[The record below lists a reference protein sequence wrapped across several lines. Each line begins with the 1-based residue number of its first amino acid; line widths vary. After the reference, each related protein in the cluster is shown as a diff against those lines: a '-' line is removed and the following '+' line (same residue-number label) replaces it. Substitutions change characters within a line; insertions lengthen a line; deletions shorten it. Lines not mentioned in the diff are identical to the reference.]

1 MQIINEMS
9 SVDRLR
15 HQDGYETTKMIRKAE
30 DPSLAPYKDV
40 PIVAVTA
47 TEMMGDRD
55 RAKEA
60 GMNDFTLKPL
70 HNDALR
76 QILERFLNTET
87 AAKDFSED
95 CSTQS
100 FEPRVGWTTPT
111 TPGGTPTGAA
121 MATMVKSKEKSDV
134 Q

>member
-1 MQIINEMS
+1 
-9 SVDRLR
+9 
-15 HQDGYETTKMIRKAE
+15 MIRKAE
-30 DPSLAPYKDV
+30 DPSLVPYKDV

-70 HNDALR
+70 NNDTLR

-87 AAKDFSED
+87 AVENFYED
-95 CSTQS
+95 CSTQL
-100 FEPRVGWTTPT
+100 FEPRRKELSTPT
-111 TPGGTPTGAA
+111 TPSCGSTGTSITTA
-121 MATMVKSKEKSDV
+121 VKSKEWREV
-134 Q
+134 QFF